1 MSATAGNVGIMK
13 APSDT
18 LMLTGVVRYC
28 TDCDGD
34 RIFVEP
40 FSDDTGWAELAC
52 TDCGAAML
60 VDSEMFIIVSPPQA
74 GASVAG

>member
-1 MSATAGNVGIMK
+1 MK
-13 APSDT
+13 APSES

-28 TDCDGD
+28 TDCAGD

-40 FSDDTGWAELAC
+40 FSDDIGWAELAC

-60 VDSEMFIIVSPPQA
+60 VDSEVFVIVSPPDVQPP
-74 GASVAG
+74 VAV

>member
-1 MSATAGNVGIMK
+1 MK

-18 LMLTGVVRYC
+18 LMLTGVVRFC
-28 TDCDGD
+28 TDCEGD

-40 FSDDTGWAELAC
+40 CSDDTGWAELAC

-60 VDSEMFIIVSPPQA
+60 VDSDVFVIVDGPTVRPP
-74 GASVAG
+74 VAV